1 MFLSCADR
9 FRRLMSSPILRLK
22 FYIILLALVLTTG
35 VAGFILLEGL
45 SPLDSVYLTIVTI
58 STVGYGD
65 ITAKTDAGK
74 VLEIFVILAGVGTFI
89 FVAANSIEL
98 TLGRKEAIERT
109 RKVNMIVGV
118 FFSEAGTP
126 LIRKLKRSIT
136 GSDALNSTLFVQ
148 PEWTERDFQDAK
160 MRLGTLDFE
169 IDIHTVDLLEIH
181 QLLRG
186 KRTLFVQLMQHPVLF
201 EHEAFT
207 DLLNAVFHLEEEL
220 SAREIFEDLP
230 ETDLNHLAGDTK
242 RVVSLIVIQ
251 WLEYMLHLKT
261 NYPYL
266 FSLAVRT
273 NPFSNISS
281 PVVR

>member
-1 MFLSCADR
+1 
-9 FRRLMSSPILRLK
+9 MSSPVVRLK
-22 FYIILLALVLTTG
+22 FYIVLLALILTTG
-35 VAGFILLEGL
+35 VAGFIILEGL
-45 SPLDSVYLTIVTI
+45 SPLDSIYFTIVTI

-65 ITAKTDAGK
+65 ITARTDAGK
-74 VLEIFVILAGVGTFI
+74 VLGIFVILAGVGSFI

-126 LIRKLKRSIT
+126 LIRKLKGAVT
-136 GSDALNSTLFVQ
+136 GSDALNNSLLVQ
-148 PEWTERDFQDAK
+148 PEWSERDFLDAK
-160 MRLGTLDFE
+160 THLGTLDLK
-169 IDIHTVDLLEIH
+169 IDIHKVDLLEVH

-186 KRTLFVQLMQHPVLF
+186 KRTLFVQLLQHPVLF
-201 EHEAFT
+201 EHESFT

-220 SAREIFEDLP
+220 SAREDLGQLP
-230 ETDLNHLAGDTK
+230 ESDLNHLAGDTI

-251 WLEYMLHLKT
+251 WLDYMLHLKT

-273 NPFSNISS
+273 NPFSNSSS

>member
-1 MFLSCADR
+1 MFR
-9 FRRLMSSPILRLK
+9 Y
-22 FYIILLALVLTTG
+22 YIIILALVLTTG
-35 VAGFILLEGL
+35 VVGFILIEGL
-45 SPLDSVYLTIVTI
+45 SPLDSIYLTIITI

-74 VLEIFVILAGVGTFI
+74 ILEIFVIIAGVGTFI
-89 FVAANSIEL
+89 FVIANSIEL
-98 TLGRKEAIERT
+98 TLGRKEAMAKKK
-109 RKVNMIVGV
+109 KVNMIVGV
-118 FFSEAGTP
+118 FFSEAGVP
-126 LIRKLKRSIT
+126 LIRKLKGAVTFSE
-136 GSDALNSTLFVQ
+136 ALNSALLVQ
-148 PEWTERDFQDAK
+148 PAWSEKEFSDAK
-160 MRLGTLDFE
+160 TRLGSLNFE
-169 IDIHTVDLLEIH
+169 IDIQRVDLSEIH

-186 KRTLFVQLMQHPVLF
+186 KRTLLVQLLQHPVLF

-220 SAREIFEDLP
+220 SARENFGDLP

-251 WLEYMLHLKT
+251 WLDYMLHLKT

-273 NPFSNISS
+273 NPFDATSS
-281 PVVR
+281 AVVR

>member
-1 MFLSCADR
+1 MN
-9 FRRLMSSPILRLK
+9 SPVLRLK
-22 FYIILLALVLTTG
+22 FYIVLLALVLTTG
-35 VAGFILLEGL
+35 IVGFIVLEGL

-74 VLEIFVILAGVGTFI
+74 ILGIFVILAGVGSFI

-98 TLGRKEAIERT
+98 TLGRKEEIERN

-118 FFSEAGTP
+118 FFSETGVP
-126 LIRKLKRSIT
+126 LIRKLKGAVT
-136 GSDALNSTLFVQ
+136 FSDALNSSLLVQ
-148 PEWTERDFQDAK
+148 TEWSERDFLDAK
-160 MRLGTLDFE
+160 TRLGNWNYE
-169 IDIHTVDLLEIH
+169 VDIHKIDLMDVH
-181 QLLRG
+181 RLLRG
-186 KRTLFVQLMQHPVLF
+186 KRTLLVQLLQHPVLF

-220 SAREIFEDLP
+220 SAREDFSALP
-230 ETDLNHLAGDTK
+230 ESDLNHLAGDTR
-242 RVVSLIVIQ
+242 RVVSFIVIQ
-251 WLEYMLHLKT
+251 WLDYMLHLKT

-266 FSLAVRT
+266 YSLAVRT
-273 NPFSNISS
+273 NPFSNNSS

>member
-1 MFLSCADR
+1 
-9 FRRLMSSPILRLK
+9 MSSPALRLK

-35 VAGFILLEGL
+35 IVGFIILEGL
-45 SPLDSVYLTIVTI
+45 SPLDSIYLTIVTI

-65 ITAKTDAGK
+65 VAAKTNAGK
-74 VLEIFVILAGVGTFI
+74 VLAIFVILAGVGSFV
-89 FVAANSIEL
+89 FVAVNSIEL

-126 LIRKLKRSIT
+126 LIRKLKGSIT
-136 GSDALNSTLFVQ
+136 GSDALNTTLEVQ
-148 PEWTERDFQDAK
+148 PEWTESDFMDAK
-160 MRLGTLDFE
+160 TRMEALNFE
-169 IDIHTVDLLEIH
+169 IDIHRVDLLEIH

-186 KRTLFVQLMQHPVLF
+186 KRTLFVQLLQHPVLF

-220 SAREIFEDLP
+220 SAREDFGGLP
-230 ETDLNHLAGDTK
+230 ESDLNHLAGDTK
-242 RVVSLIVIQ
+242 RVVSLIIIQ
-251 WLEYMLHLKT
+251 WLDYMLHLKT

-273 NPFSNISS
+273 NPFSNTSS
-281 PVVR
+281 PVIR